1 MKKNSAKY
9 MSEFSLKLYNI
20 CQRIPAFRY
29 FKVILYYVDFFLLLF
44 IRKPKY
50 VDNGKKKILII
61 YNYAFGDGIIW
72 LCSMKHLRELYAKK
86 DYHIT
91 LICQKGL
98 NTLYENEDIFDEV
111 IGYDL
116 TKATYNLKTRY
127 KLYKLLRKTYYDIV
141 LDPIGCAECTTNVFM
156 SRAAV
161 AKNKI
166 TILDA
171 TLDNYM
177 CPKYIYNR
185 IYTEIFKLNEPG
197 VSLIEFYAFFLR
209 KLGLKKFK
217 VKLEPIRAK
226 KIQKISLPKEYF
238 IIFPSSSTK
247 LKKWPIERYAQIAH
261 RIYKK
266 TKLPILFCGTASDI
280 EAINELKEKTKDIP
294 QFDIV
299 GETSLLEFIYV
310 VKKAKFVVT
319 NDTSTYHIAVTNEI
333 PVAIITGGY
342 TYNRYVE
349 YKFDGNEKY
358 KKPYI
363 IVHKMPC
370 FNCDNKCSKINR
382 SDKIWPCLDA
392 ITVDYAWKIIEKM
405 IDEL

>member
-177 CPKYIYNR
+177 CPKYI
-185 IYTEIFKLNEPG
+185 
-197 VSLIEFYAFFLR
+197 
-209 KLGLKKFK
+209 
-217 VKLEPIRAK
+217 
-226 KIQKISLPKEYF
+226 
-238 IIFPSSSTK
+238 
-247 LKKWPIERYAQIAH
+247 
-261 RIYKK
+261 
-266 TKLPILFCGTASDI
+266 
-280 EAINELKEKTKDIP
+280 
-294 QFDIV
+294 
-299 GETSLLEFIYV
+299 
-310 VKKAKFVVT
+310 
-319 NDTSTYHIAVTNEI
+319 
-333 PVAIITGGY
+333 
-342 TYNRYVE
+342 
-349 YKFDGNEKY
+349 
-358 KKPYI
+358 
-363 IVHKMPC
+363 
-370 FNCDNKCSKINR
+370 
-382 SDKIWPCLDA
+382 
-392 ITVDYAWKIIEKM
+392 
-405 IDEL
+405 

>member
-20 CQRIPAFRY
+20 CQRIPMFRY

-61 YNYAFGDGIIW
+61 YNYAFGDGVIW
-72 LCSMKHLRELYAKK
+72 LCTMKHLRELYAKK

-98 NTLYENEDIFDEV
+98 NVLYENEDIFDEV

-127 KLYKLLRKTYYDIV
+127 KLYELLRKTYYDIV

-156 SRAAV
+156 SRATV

-177 CPKYIYNR
+177 CPKHIYNR
-185 IYTEIFKLNEPG
+185 IYTEIFKLNEPR

-209 KLGLKKFK
+209 ELGLKKFK
-217 VKLEPIRAK
+217 VKLEPIKVK
-226 KIQKISLPKEYF
+226 KIQRINLPKEYF

-247 LKKWPIERYAQIAH
+247 LKKWPIERYAQIALK
-261 RIYKK
+261 IYHK

-299 GETSLLEFIYV
+299 GETSLLEFIHV
-310 VKKAKFVVT
+310 VKNAKFVVT
-319 NDTSTYHIAVTNEI
+319 NDTSTYHIAVTNEV

-349 YKFDGNEKY
+349 YKFDGDEKY

-370 FNCDNKCSKINR
+370 FNCDNKCTKITAR
-382 SDKIWPCLDA
+382 DKIWPCLDA
-392 ITVDYAWKIIEKM
+392 INVEYAWKIIEKM